1 MSRIAYPFLRIPDE
15 AIQFGG
21 WFIGDP
27 LSPLLPAPE
36 VLPDWDY
43 ARDLAVRASIQIDW
57 DAASRSLQFPD
68 GYWLASAQLLVGTG
82 QGQLPRQ
89 VRYAQTAPLS
99 RDSPAA
105 TVEFSIPGKS
115 LSSQLALRLI
125 VALSTP
131 SPAATPL
138 SPVLKGARLWEDS
151 IDVLIE
157 DGGSSRFPVSAIS
170 FRTAFAGKPH
180 EHAPWY
186 VEWRP
191 EDLSGDFSS
200 KVVLYVNSDDG
211 QFLERFLQGE
221 RATIQAVLGGI
232 ASHMCSVTLLSRV
245 EGLDFDLFE
254 EGSVGAVIHHWLRQ
268 AFPNEG
274 SHAGIARLLDR
285 DPGAF
290 NAALVASA
298 DVGVQTA

>member
-15 AIQFGG
+15 AVQFGG

-27 LSPLLPAPE
+27 KSPLLPAPE

-43 ARDLAVRASIQIDW
+43 ARDLEVRASIQIDW
-57 DAASRSLQFPD
+57 NTASSSLQFFD
-68 GYWLASAQLLVGTG
+68 GDWLASAQLLIGTG

-89 VRYAQTAPLS
+89 VRYAQAASLS
-99 RDSPAA
+99 RHSPSA
-105 TVEFSIPGKS
+105 TLEFCIPGRS
-115 LSSQLALRLI
+115 LSSQLSLRLI
-125 VALSTP
+125 VVLSTP
-131 SPAATPL
+131 SLAATPL
-138 SPVLKGARLWEDS
+138 SPALKGARLWEDR

-170 FRTAFAGKPH
+170 FSTAFAGTPH

-191 EDLSGDFSS
+191 EELSGDFSS
-200 KVVLYVNSDDG
+200 KVVLYVNSDDEL
-211 QFLERFLQGE
+211 FLEKFLLGE
-221 RATIQAVLGGI
+221 RATIQSVLGGI
-232 ASHMCSVTLLSRV
+232 ASHMCSITLLSR
-245 EGLDFDLFE
+245 EKDLDFDLFE
-254 EGSVGAVIHHWLRQ
+254 EGSVGAVVHHWLRQ
-268 AFPNEG
+268 AFPDEV
-274 SHAGIARLLDR
+274 SLAGIARLLER

-290 NAALVASA
+290 NAALIASA